1 MFEAIIA
8 GTLTVFQPDILAII
22 AIGVVIGLLF
32 GILPGLSG
40 IVALAILIPLIYD
53 MDRVYAL
60 TFLLSVHAVV
70 YSGGAVGAILLNIPG
85 APPNAATVIDGFPM
99 TKKGKAGQALGAAFV
114 ASMLGGIFG
123 AFVLAALI
131 PVVSTVVM
139 AFGSPETF
147 FLGILALSFIAI
159 ISKESTVKGLISGGL
174 GILLSF
180 VGYQGLTGIPRF
192 TFDNLY
198 LYNGVKLIPLALGIF
213 AIPTIL
219 DLAAKGEAL
228 SQVERPV
235 GAIKADLVEGIKS
248 AFRHWWLVL
257 RCSVIGSVIGI
268 IPGIGGETAPFV
280 AYGYAKQTSRHS
292 AEFGSGHIEGV
303 IAPESAN
310 NAKEG
315 GALLP
320 TLAFGIPG
328 SASMAIMLGAF
339 LIVGLTPGPALL
351 ADHAD
356 IVFSLIG
363 TLILANIL
371 ACILILLLANRLA
384 RIAFVRAQIL
394 VPVILSLI
402 TVGAFSTEANIFD
415 VLMMLALGILGY
427 AMKTHGYNCP
437 ALILGFVLGQLV
449 ETYLYISLGAY
460 GSTFFLRPICVVLIL
475 LTVVGL
481 FYSQRSR
488 PIVSAGASGTTS
500 VFGLAF
506 TGLLLVIF
514 LSALYSSLQYSPRA
528 MLGPWVI
535 GIPMVGLLLRQTYL
549 QTKEL
554 AGAQLPSDIR
564 SLDLDGDYVQASLSI
579 LSLVLAIYLAGFMIA
594 LPIFTVIYLRMHKE
608 SWMLSLGLALLL
620 SAGTYLLFVRLL
632 SIPLYPGV
640 VSSGSIF

>member
-8 GTLTVFQPDILAII
+8 GTLSVFQPDILAII

-40 IVALAILIPLIYD
+40 IVALAILTPLIYD

-114 ASMLGGIFG
+114 ASMLGGCFG

-159 ISKESTVKGLISGGL
+159 ISKESTVKGILSGGL
-174 GILLSF
+174 GVLLSF
-180 VGYQGLTGIPRF
+180 VGYQGMTGVPRF
-192 TFDNLY
+192 TFDILY

-213 AIPTIL
+213 AIPTVL

-248 AFRHWWLVL
+248 AFRNWWLVL

-268 IPGIGGETAPFV
+268 IPGIGGETAPFI
-280 AYGYAKQTSRHS
+280 AYGYAKQASKHS
-292 AEFGSGHIEGV
+292 EEFGSGHIEGV

-356 IVFSLIG
+356 LVFSLIG

-371 ACILILLLANRLA
+371 ACIIILLLANSLA

-394 VPVILSLI
+394 VPVILILI

-437 ALILGFVLGQLV
+437 ALLLGFILGQLI
-449 ETYLYISLGAY
+449 EKYLYISLGAY

-481 FYSQRSR
+481 FYSQRNR
-488 PIVSAGASGTTS
+488 PIVSPGASGITS
-500 VFGLAF
+500 VFGLGF
-506 TGLLLVIF
+506 TCLLFVIF
-514 LSALYSSLQYSPRA
+514 LSALYFSLQYSPRA

-535 GIPMVGLLLRQTYL
+535 GIPMVGLLLRQSYS
-549 QTKEL
+549 QFKEL
-554 AGAQLPSDIR
+554 AGAQVLIDSR
-564 SLDLDGDYVQASLSI
+564 SLGLDGDYLKASLSI
-579 LSLVLAIYLAGFMIA
+579 LSLVLAIYLVGFMIA
-594 LPIFTVIYLRMHKE
+594 LPVFTVMHLRMHKE

-620 SAGTYLLFVRLL
+620 SAGTYIVFARLL

-640 VSSGSIF
+640 VSSGSIL